1 MYHSFFLAA
10 YLLLTV
16 SISAARPN
24 FVFIYADDLG
34 FGDADKTLQTAQ
46 DAIIGYEGLTI
57 TRGSNEI
64 SDVIAGATISLSNTT
79 ASSVRLTITSD
90 TSILKTNIQNVV
102 TV

>member
-34 FGDADKTLQTAQ
+34 FGDLACYGHPYAKTPALDKLASEGTRFTQAYAGGQTCNLNQ
-46 DAIIGYEGLTI
+46 RSREQ
-57 TRGSNEI
+57 RS
-64 SDVIAGATISLSNTT
+64 
-79 ASSVRLTITSD
+79 
-90 TSILKTNIQNVV
+90 
-102 TV
+102 